1 MTNPSSSAPSPRIC
15 IIGTGMSGL
24 LMGIR
29 LKQSGIENFTL
40 FEKAASLG
48 GTWRENTY
56 PGLACDVPSHYYSY
70 SFDLNPNWSH
80 TFSKGPEILAYF
92 KAIAEKHELLPHIQF
107 NKEITQAKFL
117 DNQWH
122 LETQDGDHSKADI
135 LISGCGILH
144 SHKMPDIEG
153 LDSFQGAIFHTS
165 KWDHSVALKNKRIG
179 IIGTGSSGMQTIA
192 PLSNTASSLYQF
204 QRTAQW
210 VAPASNPAYSE
221 SHQKLLK
228 RLPLLNKLYHHGFRI
243 GFELLTAG
251 AIKKDG
257 WQRKLVT
264 KACHKNLEQVTDLA
278 LREKLTPDYQ
288 PMCKRLIMSSE
299 YYQAIQKPNVELI
312 TDKIVRIEPK
322 GVRTESGRLIELDVI
337 ALATG
342 FYPGVDKQLPSME
355 GIGGVTI
362 QQAWQDSVDAYRSL
376 AVPKFPNFFI
386 LLGPNCPVGNFSVIS
401 VAETQVDYIL
411 QFIHERIKGTFKAM
425 SPKQDITDQL
435 NKEMK
440 AAARNTIWTTGCNSW
455 YLDKNGDPISWPW
468 SGRQYRKHLQTLYLE
483 EYMDHSSESSS
494 TPTAAPQEPATTH

>member
-1 MTNPSSSAPSPRIC
+1 MTNSSSPTRSPKVC

-29 LKQSGIENFTL
+29 LKQAGIDNFTL
-40 FEKAASLG
+40 YEKAASLG

-80 TFSKGPEILAYF
+80 TFSKGAEILEYF
-92 KAIAEKHELLPHIQF
+92 KRTAEKHQLLPHIKF
-107 NKEITQAKFL
+107 NKEITQAKFS

-122 LETQDGDHSKADI
+122 LETQDGETDIADI
-135 LISGCGILH
+135 LVSGCGILH
-144 SHKMPDIEG
+144 TPKLPDIEG
-153 LDSFQGAIFHTS
+153 LDSFEGAIFHTS
-165 KWDHSVALKNKRIG
+165 KWDHSVPLENKRIG
-179 IIGTGSSGMQTIA
+179 VIGTGSSGMQTIP
-192 PLSNTASSLYQF
+192 PLSNIASSLYQF

-221 SHQKLLK
+221 SHQNLLK
-228 RLPLLNKLYHHGFRI
+228 RIPLLNKAYHHGFRI

-251 AIKKDG
+251 AIRKDG

-264 KACHKNLEQVTDLA
+264 RACHKNLEQVTDLS

-322 GVRTESGRLIELDVI
+322 GVVTESGQLIELDVI

-342 FYPGVDKQLPSME
+342 FYPGVDKQLPHME
-355 GIGGVTI
+355 GVNGLTI
-362 QQAWQDSVDAYRSL
+362 QQAWQDSVNAYRSL
-376 AVPKFPNFFI
+376 AVPQFPNFFM

-411 QFIHERIKGTFKAM
+411 KFINQHIKGTFKAM
-425 SPKQDITDQL
+425 SPKQGVTDQL
-435 NKEMK
+435 NIEMK

-468 SGRQYRKHLQTLYLE
+468 SGRQYRKHLKDLCLD
-483 EYMDHSSESSS
+483 EYIDQSNEPNTTQPIPSE
-494 TPTAAPQEPATTH
+494 EPATTH